1 MVILLDND
9 STERSNSQHLQ
20 QQTLPSPQKSIIK
33 EDYQPK
39 VNAQGEWVLSTFDVE
54 CLALGAGVLGCGGGG
69 SPYLGKLELL
79 QCMEEGYQPKII
91 HPKR

>member
-1 MVILLDND
+1 MTHDN
-9 STERSNSQHLQ
+9 QP
-20 QQTLPSPQKSIIK
+20 LPSPQPEKQ
-33 EDYQPK
+33 DYKPL
-39 VNAQGEWVLSTFDVE
+39 VNEQGEWELSCFDVE

-79 QCMEEGYQPKII
+79 RCIEEGFTPKII